1 MKTIKRIIAVVLLI
15 VTVLLVCYMC
25 KTCSRLKGIDNTIED
40 YKNTAFYTEDGK
52 ITLVILE
59 DYSANY
65 NVEGNEIVI
74 TFKEYKDGVLDFY
87 TEEDAY
93 SFVALNDGSLFDA
106 NTKEILIR
114 SSVYEKENSV

>member
-15 VTVLLVCYMC
+15 VTVLMVCYMC

-52 ITLVILE
+52 ITLVIME

-65 NVEGNEIVI
+65 NVEGNEII
-74 TFKEYKDGVLDFY
+74 LTFKEYKDGVLDFY
-87 TEEDAY
+87 IEENAY
-93 SFVALNDGSLFDA
+93 SFVALNDGSLFDV

-114 SSVYEKENSV
+114 SSAYEKGNSV

>member
-15 VTVLLVCYMC
+15 VTVLFVCYMC

-65 NVEGNEIVI
+65 NVEGNEIVL

-87 TEEDAY
+87 TEENAY

-106 NTKEILIR
+106 STKEILIR

>member
-25 KTCSRLKGIDNTIED
+25 KTCSRLKGIDNTIGD

-65 NVEGNEIVI
+65 NVEGNEIVL

-87 TEEDAY
+87 TEENAY
-93 SFVALNDGSLFDA
+93 SFVALNDGSLFDV

>member
-65 NVEGNEIVI
+65 NIEGNEIVLA
-74 TFKEYKDGVLDFY
+74 FKEYKDGVLDFY
-87 TEEDAY
+87 TEENAY
-93 SFVALNDGSLFDA
+93 SFVALNDGNLIDT

>member
-65 NVEGNEIVI
+65 NVEGNEIVL

-87 TEEDAY
+87 TEENAY
-93 SFVALNDGSLFDA
+93 SFVALNDGSLFDV

-114 SSVYEKENSV
+114 SNVYEKENSV

>member
-65 NVEGNEIVI
+65 NVDGNEIVL

-87 TEEDAY
+87 AEENAY

>member
-65 NVEGNEIVI
+65 NVDGNEIVL

-87 TEEDAY
+87 TEENAY

>member
-40 YKNTAFYTEDGK
+40 YKNTAFYTENGK

-65 NVEGNEIVI
+65 NVEGNEIVL

-87 TEEDAY
+87 TEENAY
-93 SFVALNDGSLFDA
+93 SFVALNDGSLFDV

>member
-65 NVEGNEIVI
+65 NVEGNEIVL

-87 TEEDAY
+87 TEENAY

>member
-65 NVEGNEIVI
+65 NVDGNEIVL

-87 TEEDAY
+87 TEENAY
-93 SFVALNDGSLFDA
+93 SFVVLNDGSLFDA
-106 NTKEILIR
+106 STKEILIR

>member
-25 KTCSRLKGIDNTIED
+25 KTCGRLKGIDNTIED

>member
-65 NVEGNEIVI
+65 NVEGNEIVL

-87 TEEDAY
+87 TEENAY
-93 SFVALNDGSLFDA
+93 SFVALNDGSLFDV

>member
-65 NVEGNEIVI
+65 NVEGNEIVL
-74 TFKEYKDGVLDFY
+74 TFKEYKDGVLDFF
-87 TEEDAY
+87 TEENAY

>member
-15 VTVLLVCYMC
+15 VTVLLVCYMS

-65 NVEGNEIVI
+65 NVEGNEIVL

-87 TEEDAY
+87 TEENAY
-93 SFVALNDGSLFDA
+93 SFVALNDGSLFDV

>member
-65 NVEGNEIVI
+65 NVEGNEIVL

-87 TEEDAY
+87 TEENAY
-93 SFVALNDGSLFDA
+93 SFVALNDGSLFDV
-106 NTKEILIR
+106 NTK
-114 SSVYEKENSV
+114 VYL

>member
-65 NVEGNEIVI
+65 NVDGNEIVL

-87 TEEDAY
+87 TEENAY

-106 NTKEILIR
+106 STKEIFIR

>member
-65 NVEGNEIVI
+65 NVDGNEIVL

-87 TEEDAY
+87 TEENAY
-93 SFVALNDGSLFDA
+93 AFVALNDGSLFDA
-106 NTKEILIR
+106 STKEILIR

>member
-15 VTVLLVCYMC
+15 VTVLLVCYMG

-65 NVEGNEIVI
+65 NVDGDEIVI
-74 TFKEYKDGVLDFY
+74 IFKEYKDGVLDFY
-87 TEEDAY
+87 TEENAY
-93 SFVALNDGSLFDA
+93 SFVALNDGSLFDT

-114 SSVYEKENSV
+114 SKVYEKENSV

>member
-65 NVEGNEIVI
+65 NVDGNEIVL

-87 TEEDAY
+87 TEENAY
-93 SFVALNDGSLFDA
+93 SFVALNDGSLFDSS
-106 NTKEILIR
+106 TKEILIR

>member
-65 NVEGNEIVI
+65 NVEGNEIVL

-87 TEEDAY
+87 TEEKAY
-93 SFVALNDGSLFDA
+93 SFVALNDGSLFDV

>member
-25 KTCSRLKGIDNTIED
+25 ITCSRLKGIDNTIED

-65 NVEGNEIVI
+65 NVEGNEIVL

-87 TEEDAY
+87 TEENAY
-93 SFVALNDGSLFDA
+93 SFVALNDGSLFDV

-114 SSVYEKENSV
+114 SNVYEKENSV

>member
-65 NVEGNEIVI
+65 NVDGNEIVL
-74 TFKEYKDGVLDFY
+74 TFKEYKDGVLDFF
-87 TEEDAY
+87 TEENAY

>member
-25 KTCSRLKGIDNTIED
+25 ITCSRLKGIDNTIED

-65 NVEGNEIVI
+65 NVEGNEIVL

-87 TEEDAY
+87 TEENAY
-93 SFVALNDGSLFDA
+93 SFVALNDGSLFDV